1 MASAVRHISLRC
13 SISTSPVFAQRRSV
27 SLTLFTCSG
36 RGAGRRA
43 VHACPLL
50 CMHAMVFRED
60 QGIARTQSPT
70 NKNYAPE
77 LPTFGAIDG
86 VSPTGVQWKGLV
98 HGEPPY
104 GSRYPLC
111 QVSMLWHG
119 PASGRLCPL
128 RATGREALHSHSA
141 GHLSPQSGGPRP
153 SGSRR
158 PTQCLPVSFSGLSTE
173 RRPSGL
179 SPVAAEAPAL
189 GRAVQPVCRAGG
201 REPGVRLLRK
211 DQRK

>member
-1 MASAVRHISLRC
+1 MS
-13 SISTSPVFAQRRSV
+13 AQRRSV
-27 SLTLFTCSG
+27 SPTLFTCSG

-50 CMHAMVFRED
+50 CMHATVFRED

-153 SGSRR
+153 SGARR

-173 RRPSGL
+173 RRPFGL
-179 SPVAAEAPAL
+179 SPVAAEAPVL
-189 GRAVQPVCRAGG
+189 SRAVQPACQAGG

>member
-1 MASAVRHISLRC
+1 MS
-13 SISTSPVFAQRRSV
+13 AQRRSV
-27 SLTLFTCSG
+27 SPTLFTCSG

-141 GHLSPQSGGPRP
+141 GHLSPQSAGL
-153 SGSRR
+153 RR
-158 PTQCLPVSFSGLSTE
+158 MRKSQ
-173 RRPSGL
+173 L
-179 SPVAAEAPAL
+179 SPPRQSSLLVTWACMLAFSNSATVKCRCHSL
-189 GRAVQPVCRAGG
+189 GFLLCH
-201 REPGVRLLRK
+201 REYTC
-211 DQRK
+211 

>member
-1 MASAVRHISLRC
+1 MS
-13 SISTSPVFAQRRSV
+13 AQRRSV

-50 CMHAMVFRED
+50 CMYAMVFRED

-111 QVSMLWHG
+111 QVSMLCQRSRAHCPG
-119 PASGRLCPL
+119 LLPAKWAGEMSS
-128 RATGREALHSHSA
+128 ESA
-141 GHLSPQSGGPRP
+141 GHLVRARR
-153 SGSRR
+153 SRGECWSQR
-158 PTQCLPVSFSGLSTE
+158 PTSAKSLSFSGRFPEQWL
-173 RRPSGL
+173 RPC
-179 SPVAAEAPAL
+179 PA
-189 GRAVQPVCRAGG
+189 
-201 REPGVRLLRK
+201 
-211 DQRK
+211 